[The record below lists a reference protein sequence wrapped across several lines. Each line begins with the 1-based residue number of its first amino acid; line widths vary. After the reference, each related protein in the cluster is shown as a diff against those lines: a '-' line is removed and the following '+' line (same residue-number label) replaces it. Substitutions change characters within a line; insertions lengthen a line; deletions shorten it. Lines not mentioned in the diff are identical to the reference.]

1 MYRQLT
7 RRESEI
13 VILIV
18 GGQRNKDIAREL
30 AIAEHTVEQHLVHIY
45 QKLNVQ
51 SRAELVSYYYKYLI
65 PSQTNERS

>member
-1 MYRQLT
+1 MHRQLT

-30 AIAEHTVEQHLVHIY
+30 SIAENTVEQHLVHIY

-51 SRAELVSYYYKYLI
+51 SRVELVSFYYRCLI